1 MTKKR
6 GRPPA
11 ANPKVNLVLRVT
23 PQVREFLKAQ
33 GNVSAYVESVIVA
46 SKEFKQWKKTNNP
59 RTAIRK
65 RSQPLEQQP

>member
-1 MTKKR
+1 MIKKR

-23 PQVREFLKAQ
+23 PDVRAFLKAQ

-46 SKEFKQWKKTNNP
+46 SKDFKAWKKT
-59 RTAIRK
+59 K
-65 RSQPLEQQP
+65 

>member
-23 PQVREFLKAQ
+23 PQVREFLKTQ
-33 GNVSAYVESVIVA
+33 GNVSAYVESLVTA
-46 SKEFKQWKKTNNP
+46 AKDFRSWKKSN
-59 RTAIRK
+59 
-65 RSQPLEQQP
+65 

>member
-23 PQVREFLKAQ
+23 PQVREFLKTN
-33 GNVSAYVESVIVA
+33 GNVSAYVEALVTS
-46 SKEFKQWKKTNNP
+46 SKDFKAWKKLN
-59 RTAIRK
+59 
-65 RSQPLEQQP
+65 